1 MITREVSRDDANF
14 AIIRHI
20 YPATGEYVCT
30 IQLIENG
37 EVIKE
42 NDNVVFPKD
51 AFTLT
56 EDEIKEFF
64 PDGMPVFETIEIVPT
79 LSIEERLEQTEK
91 ATEEIITVLNEKNIL

>member
-1 MITREVSRDDANF
+1 MITRAIEREDGNL
-14 AIIRHI
+14 AIIKQI
-20 YPATGEYVCT
+20 FSETGEFLCT

-56 EDEIKEFF
+56 EDEAKEFF